1 MYLLN
6 LDVLVWLVIKKAW
19 MNRWT
24 NILIKR
30 DYTVIQVFLF
40 KSLFF
45 AALHLFKELWKSC
58 LVIPLPCV
66 LTLKSLS
73 LILGF
78 SLDLSLVTIKFWLLN
93 TLSQLQVWSGKVSAY
108 WANLIISGIS
118 SLWNRV
124 IVFQRDGILS
134 TGYFADLTIV
144 FTKLRWKKQS
154 THVLNKIS
162 VHVMIAFWI
171 TQFFPSNLTQER
183 DLKY

>member
-19 MNRWT
+19 VNRWT

-30 DYTVIQVFLF
+30 VYTVIKVFLF

-45 AALHLFKELWKSC
+45 AALHLFKELCKSC

-93 TLSQLQVWSGKVSAY
+93 TLSQQQVWSGKVSAY
-108 WANLIISGIS
+108 WANLIISGTS

-144 FTKLRWKKQS
+144 FTKLRWKKQN
-154 THVLNKIS
+154 TYVLKKY
-162 VHVMIAFWI
+162 
-171 TQFFPSNLTQER
+171 QFMLWLHFGLYNFFFNI
-183 DLKY
+183 

>member
-30 DYTVIQVFLF
+30 VYTVIKVFLF

-108 WANLIISGIS
+108 WANLIISGTS

-154 THVLNKIS
+154 THVLKKIS

-171 TQFFPSNLTQER
+171 TQFFSQNLTQER

>member
-6 LDVLVWLVIKKAW
+6 LDILVWLVIKKKAW

-30 DYTVIQVFLF
+30 VYTVIKVFLF

-45 AALHLFKELWKSC
+45 AVLHLFKELWKSC

-78 SLDLSLVTIKFWLLN
+78 SLGLSLVTIKFWLLN
-93 TLSQLQVWSGKVSAY
+93 TFTATSV
-108 WANLIISGIS
+108 
-118 SLWNRV
+118 
-124 IVFQRDGILS
+124 
-134 TGYFADLTIV
+134 YFADLTIV

-154 THVLNKIS
+154 THVLKKIS

-171 TQFFPSNLTQER
+171 TQFFFSLSS
-183 DLKY
+183 Y

>member
-1 MYLLN
+1 
-6 LDVLVWLVIKKAW
+6 

-24 NILIKR
+24 NILIKKV
-30 DYTVIQVFLF
+30 YTVIKVFLF

-78 SLDLSLVTIKFWLLN
+78 SLDLSLVTIKFWLLK

-108 WANLIISGIS
+108 WANLIISGTS

-144 FTKLRWKKQS
+144 FTKLRWKKTKYTCS
-154 THVLNKIS
+154 KKKIS
-162 VHVMIAFWI
+162 VHVMIAFWK
-171 TQFFPSNLTQER
+171 TQFFSSKFNTGTWLEVLTVKMYPMVPVY
-183 DLKY
+183 DFYL

>member
-1 MYLLN
+1 MLYRLDLKQANLAIIQLLSLLVSDLTYNMYS
-6 LDVLVWLVIKKAW
+6 VLCIFLIW
-19 MNRWT
+19 MSW
-24 NILIKR
+24 
-30 DYTVIQVFLF
+30 
-40 KSLFF
+40 
-45 AALHLFKELWKSC
+45 FKELWKSC
-58 LVIPLPCV
+58 LVISLPCV

-108 WANLIISGIS
+108 WANLIISGTS

-134 TGYFADLTIV
+134 TEYFADLTIV

-154 THVLNKIS
+154 THVLNKY
-162 VHVMIAFWI
+162 
-171 TQFFPSNLTQER
+171 QFMLWLHFGLHNFFSQNLTQER

>member
-30 DYTVIQVFLF
+30 VYTVIQVFLF

-45 AALHLFKELWKSC
+45 AVLHLFKELWKSC

-73 LILGF
+73 LILRF

-118 SLWNRV
+118 SLWNSDSFPKGWH
-124 IVFQRDGILS
+124 IIN
-134 TGYFADLTIV
+134 
-144 FTKLRWKKQS
+144 W
-154 THVLNKIS
+154 VLCWFDNCF
-162 VHVMIAFWI
+162 H
-171 TQFFPSNLTQER
+171 
-183 DLKY
+183 